1 MLKMAGNLI
10 FSNYISLPF
19 LTYSV
24 FCMNKLESTRINEI
38 WVLTII
44 KIRLISPKV
53 ATIQSFH

>member
-1 MLKMAGNLI
+1 MLKMADNLI

-24 FCMNKLESTRINEI
+24 FCMSKLESSRINET
-38 WVLTII
+38 WVLSIV

-53 ATIQSFH
+53 ATIESFH